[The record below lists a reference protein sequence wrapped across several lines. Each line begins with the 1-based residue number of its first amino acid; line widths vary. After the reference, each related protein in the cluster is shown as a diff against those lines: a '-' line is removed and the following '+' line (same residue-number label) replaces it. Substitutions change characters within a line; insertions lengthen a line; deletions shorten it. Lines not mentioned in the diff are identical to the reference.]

1 MNEMNLVKLIEVRTN
16 KGELLCSL
24 KIKEVRI
31 ESKEEKTNIFQEEE
45 LGKGDGNEQ
54 KESVNKD
61 GNSYGKNDMMSYAQK
76 RYIFRLLADQ
86 GIEGDEAHENLKE
99 RFQVDSLKE
108 VTKTEASQVIEKL
121 LEEQKGG
128 DGHGSSK

>member
-1 MNEMNLVKLIEVRTN
+1 MNEMYLVKLIEVRSN

-24 KIKEVRI
+24 KMKEVRI
-31 ESKEEKTNIFQEEE
+31 ESTNETE
-45 LGKGDGNEQ
+45 GRNPRNNES
-54 KESVNKD
+54 EGSNAD
-61 GNSYGKNDMMSYAQK
+61 SKNDLMSYAQK

-99 RFQVDSLKE
+99 IFKVDSLKE
-108 VTKTEASQVIEKL
+108 VTKTEASQVIERL

-128 DGHGSSK
+128 DGHGPPK